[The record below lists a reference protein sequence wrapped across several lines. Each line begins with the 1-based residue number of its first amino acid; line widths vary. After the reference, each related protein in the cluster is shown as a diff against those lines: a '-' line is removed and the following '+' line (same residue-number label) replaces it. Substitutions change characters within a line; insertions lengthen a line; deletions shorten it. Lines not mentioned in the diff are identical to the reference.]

1 MNETGFYLRA
11 ARRGWWLA
19 LLVLVACVAVA
30 GWLAARES
38 PVYKSSAS
46 LVATPSS
53 RLEANDEI
61 LDAIEGLERRT
72 VLATFARIP
81 PAPETRDSAA
91 RRLDLPARDLRYYWI
106 GAYVLPNTNVIRI
119 DVVGPDP
126 ERTAEVADAVASE
139 TRSEARSLYGVY
151 TLRRLARAEVA
162 EEPERPDPKRAA
174 AIGGVVGLFL
184 GALAALALEAARS
197 RGA

>member
-1 MNETGFYLRA
+1 MEM
-11 ARRGWWLA
+11 
-19 LLVLVACVAVA
+19 LLFV
-30 GWLAARES
+30 
-38 PVYKSSAS
+38 
-46 LVATPSS
+46 
-53 RLEANDEI
+53 

-72 VLATFARIP
+72 VLATFAKIP

-91 RRLDLPARDLRYYWI
+91 RRLDLPPDDLRYYWV

-139 TRSEARSLYGVY
+139 TRGEARSLYGVY

-162 EEPERPDPKRAA
+162 DEPERPDPKRSA

-197 RGA
+197 RSA

>member
-72 VLATFARIP
+72 VLATFAKIP
-81 PAPETRDSAA
+81 PASETRDSAA
-91 RRLDLPARDLRYYWI
+91 RRLDLPPDDLRYYWV

-139 TRSEARSLYGVY
+139 TREEARSLYGVY

-162 EEPERPDPKRAA
+162 DEPERPDPKRSA

-184 GALAALALEAARS
+184 AALAALALEAARS
-197 RGA
+197 RSA